1 MKYVE
6 IDIDLTQEGIEPV
19 ITELLELGITD
30 TVVQDPSDVDLLL
43 NKENDYEWDYV
54 DEGVLELKNEK
65 PKVTIYFEGVDEGLA
80 MVPKIEAKMKELLAL
95 ENEGAFGAAKLGALS
110 VSYKILDDEDWKD
123 NWKEY
128 FKPAKISD
136 NIVVKPTWYDYEK
149 LADEIVVEIDPG
161 MAFGTGTH
169 ETTSLCVKMLEK
181 YMKKGDEV
189 LDVGTGS
196 GILAIVSAKLGA
208 GDVLGIEIDPVAVEI
223 AKENV
228 QLNNAQNV
236 VKVIEGDLTKGVDY
250 VADIV
255 VANLMADLVM
265 MLSKDAKRHLKEGGI
280 YISSGILNEKV
291 EQVSAVIKECG
302 FEIVEVKADGMWSVI
317 VARGERE

>member
-6 IDIDLTQEGIEPV
+6 IDIELSQAGIEPV
-19 ITELLELGITD
+19 VSELIELGITD
-30 TVVQDPSDVDLLL
+30 TVVQDPADVDLLL
-43 NKENDYEWDYV
+43 NKENDYEWDYL
-54 DEGVLELKNEK
+54 DDQVLELKNEE

-80 MVPKIEAKMKELLAL
+80 MVPKIKGKMDELKAF
-95 ENEGAFGAAKLGALS
+95 EKDGAFGEAELGKLE
-110 VSYKILDDEDWKD
+110 VSYQILNDEDWKD

-128 FKPAKISD
+128 FKPTKISEK
-136 NIVVKPTWYDYEK
+136 IVVKPTWYDYEK
-149 LADEIVVEIDPG
+149 KAGDIVVEIDPG

-181 YMKKGDEV
+181 YMAPGDEV

-196 GILAIVSAKLGA
+196 GILAIVAAKLGA
-208 GDVLGIEIDPVAVEI
+208 GDVLGIEIDPVAVDI

-228 QLNNAQNV
+228 KLNGADDVTNI
-236 VKVIEGDLTKGVDY
+236 IEGDLTKGIDY
-250 VADIV
+250 VADVV

-265 MLSKDAKRHLKEGGI
+265 MLSKDAKRHMKEGGI

-291 EQVSAVIKECG
+291 EEVSSVITKCG
-302 FEIVEVKADGMWSVI
+302 FEIVETIANGMWSVI
-317 VARGERE
+317 VACSKQH